1 MSELGNLI
9 VINHPLLQ
17 DKLARMRDRN
27 TKTDEFRR
35 LLVQIAA
42 LMTYEA
48 CRHFETTQRSV
59 ETPLEGAPV
68 EILKREITVVPILRA
83 GLAMID
89 GILSIIPEARV
100 GMMGLYRDEVTLKP
114 VDYYKNLPENLEEME
129 VMLVDPMLATGGSAS
144 TAADTLKNCGAK
156 RLFMMSLIA
165 APEGARVMMEKHPDV
180 KVYSAGLDRELND
193 KGYILPGLGD
203 VGDRCFGT

>member
-1 MSELGNLI
+1 MNEFSNLI

-59 ETPLEGAPV
+59 ETPLEGAQV

-89 GILSIIPEARV
+89 GIISIIPEARV
-100 GMMGLYRDEVTLKP
+100 GMMGLYRDEATLKP
-114 VDYYKNLPENLEEME
+114 VDYYKKLPAHLEEI
-129 VMLVDPMLATGGSAS
+129 P
-144 TAADTLKNCGAK
+144 AADTLKNCGAK

-165 APEGARVMMEKHPDV
+165 SPDGAEVMMEKHPDV
-180 KVYSAGLDRELND
+180 KVYAAGLDRELNE
-193 KGYILPGLGD
+193 KGFILPGLGD